1 MLFSVEKA
9 LKLQGERLPFEAT
22 VPAPAEDFS
31 GDLISFDGDVILRG
45 FMTGIG
51 DSVTLDGELSA
62 SLVSPCARCLEEAR
76 LDMKVPFDEIFVR
89 QPDPDHPDAYLFE
102 GSEVDHS

>member
-51 DSVTLDGELSA
+51 DSRWMGNCPRLS
-62 SLVSPCARCLEEAR
+62 SLPV
-76 LDMKVPFDEIFVR
+76 
-89 QPDPDHPDAYLFE
+89 QDAWRKRD
-102 GSEVDHS
+102 ST